1 MSRSIDLTA
10 KKLMKE
16 SLTITE
22 TLYIYNLV
30 YVLSIWLSNR
40 SAPVF
45 ELYDYD
51 DVMLLYDEKVWQLVL
66 LHIFGNC

>member
-1 MSRSIDLTA
+1 M
-10 KKLMKE
+10 KLR
-16 SLTITE
+16 IRH
-22 TLYIYNLV
+22 NLV

-40 SAPVF
+40 STWAAPVF

-51 DVMLLYDEKVWQLVL
+51 DVMLLYDENVWQLVL